1 VQLVAPEF
9 LIAGLLAFQGKPGAA
24 LGALPVAYM
33 LSSSGLA
40 GLPLDA

>member
-24 LGALPVAYM
+24 LGGLI
-33 LSSSGLA
+33 SSKVNQ
-40 GLPLDA
+40 